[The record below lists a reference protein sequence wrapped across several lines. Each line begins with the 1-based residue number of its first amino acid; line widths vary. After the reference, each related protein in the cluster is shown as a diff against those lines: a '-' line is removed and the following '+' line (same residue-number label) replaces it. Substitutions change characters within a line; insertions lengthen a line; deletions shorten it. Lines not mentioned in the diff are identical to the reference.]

1 MDDIRDA
8 GVVEDRRDDISLC
21 QSVKAVW
28 ERERRLDARSARPF
42 LGYQSH
48 VNQIQEYITI
58 EKMKHL
64 TNPLPFPPPF
74 TGLTPTPLLTCTS
87 PNETYIWFIP
97 LQKDRKQRGGTSL
110 RVRVCS
116 KGDVR
121 RRDSSQIRLG

>member
-74 TGLTPTPLLTCTS
+74 TGLTPTPRLTSFSSALS
-87 PNETYIWFIP
+87 PMRPISGLFP
-97 LQKDRKQRGGTSL
+97 CRKIESREAEPACEFGSVAKAMCVVEI
-110 RVRVCS
+110 VR
-116 KGDVR
+116 K
-121 RRDSSQIRLG
+121 